1 MEKFQ
6 AQTSIKLQWNE
17 NRGNEQSLMCYFGVP
32 YPQYNSLLEHL
43 AQRCYFQAS
52 QQCRKQFSVTAQ
64 TNLSPL
70 AGLLFLDASG
80 LLFTAL

>member
-17 NRGNEQSLMCYFGVP
+17 NRGNEQSLMYYFGVP

-43 AQRCYFQAS
+43 AQRWYFQAS
-52 QQCRKQFSVTAQ
+52 QHRHKQFSVTAQ
-64 TNLSPL
+64 TNLRTL
-70 AGLLFLDASG
+70 AGLLFLDASR
-80 LLFTAL
+80 LLFIAL